1 MSGLCFRFQF
11 ILQQTWSKGSNTTI
25 QSRRNLTKPEFQPRD
40 LYKWITSN
48 NKEANHSVQTGV
60 PQGSTLGP
68 ILFIIYTN
76 DLPAAISNGD
86 ILRLLCLLMI
96 WQSRLSVKRFLPI

>member
-48 NKEANHSVQTGV
+48 NKEANHSAGTQATTALEPV
-60 PQGSTLGP
+60 GSRATTL
-68 ILFIIYTN
+68 
-76 DLPAAISNGD
+76 S
-86 ILRLLCLLMI
+86 
-96 WQSRLSVKRFLPI
+96 Q